1 VIRVAP
7 VTLVAWLVASLSG
20 AAPTPLPSEDSG
32 PQTKSCPAQ
41 SIDIQPGQSVQG
53 FVDKSAEGTA
63 FCLKSGIYRL
73 QQVIPKNGQSFY
85 GEEGTVLSGAR
96 EIGDLKREGPL
107 WVATGQTQAHVRRG
121 RCDPN
126 FPTCNMPDAFF
137 IDDRPL
143 QPVLSKQDLAAGKF
157 YLERASGRLYF
168 VDDPR
173 GHRVEATVTEFAF
186 AGRAANV
193 SISNI
198 VVEKYS
204 NPAQTGAISGRMG
217 KNWAVEN
224 VEARWNSGAGISVG
238 AGSRV
243 VNCNI
248 HHNGQLG
255 INAGGNDILLEGNQ
269 IWANNAYGFDF
280 GWEAGGV
287 KVTRSDGAR
296 FLRNYVHH
304 NVGPGLWCDI
314 ECRNVLYEENTVEYN
329 DDAGIFH
336 EISFAAVI
344 RKNVVRFNGQAHR
357 PWFWGSEILIAASEE
372 VQVYENTVTVAPHG
386 NSIVLIDQNRET
398 PRGTRYKTQNN
409 SVRYNTVIFQEGGG
423 AGGAADTEVG
433 DENYGI
439 ITQGN
444 NVFDHNIYQTLDP
457 NQAVQFAWGTP
468 TKLYDCSA
476 FRKFGQ
482 ETNGRC

>member
-1 VIRVAP
+1 V
-7 VTLVAWLVASLSG
+7 
-20 AAPTPLPSEDSG
+20 
-32 PQTKSCPAQ
+32 Q
-41 SIDIQPGQSVQG
+41 S
-53 FVDKSAEGTA
+53 FVDRSPEGAA
-63 FCLKSGIYRL
+63 FCLKSGIHRL
-73 QQVIPKNGQSFY
+73 QQVIPKNGQSFF

-96 EIGDLKREGPL
+96 EIGELKRDGAL

-126 FPTCNMPDAFF
+126 FPICNMPDAFF
-137 IDDRPL
+137 IDDRRL
-143 QPVLSKQDLAAGKF
+143 QPVLSKKDLAAGSF

-173 GHRVEATVTEFAF
+173 GRRVESTVTEFAF
-186 AGRAANV
+186 AGRASNV
-193 SISNI
+193 SIRNL

-217 KNWAVEN
+217 TNWTVEN

-243 VNCNI
+243 INCTI

-296 FLRNYVHH
+296 FVRNYVHH
-304 NVGPGLWCDI
+304 NIGPGLWCDI
-314 ECRNVLYEENTVEYN
+314 ECRNVLYEENEVEYN
-329 DDAGIFH
+329 YGAGIFH

-344 RKNVVRFNGQAHR
+344 RKNVVRFNGQAHK
-357 PWFWGSEILIAASEE
+357 PWFWGSEILIAASER
-372 VQVYENTVTVAPHG
+372 VQVYENIVTVAPHG

-398 PRGTRYKTQNN
+398 PHGTRYKTQNN
-409 SVRYNTVIFQEGGG
+409 SIRYNTIIFQEGGG
-423 AGGAADTEVG
+423 VGGAADTEPG

-444 NVFDHNIYQTLDP
+444 NVFDHNTYQTLDP
-457 NQAVQFAWGTP
+457 NQGVQFAWGTP